1 MGEECL
7 YWFRE
12 QKKLPLLAGILIL
25 ASTLYFGLPLLKFA
39 LKNHAFQS
47 SRIELDDPGKRI
59 LVIAP
64 HPDDETLA
72 AAGIIQRALQ
82 EGASVKIVVVTSGNH
97 FVKAARLLTRKKALG
112 PGDFAYLGRVREK
125 ECLEALKVLGVN
137 RSDVAF
143 LQYPDRGLS
152 LLWKRFNE
160 KKHPRD
166 ARGEQM
172 AMLFKEIIGS
182 YRPTDIYYP
191 YDRDEHADHKG
202 VNGFINNALKSS
214 HQRVRQHLY
223 LVHYE
228 KNNWPYFPRLSRF
241 LPLIPPYDL
250 IKKGIVW
257 EVFTL
262 RPGEVQKKDLAVR
275 QYRSQLNATRGR
287 YLIFVRPEEIFV
299 SPGR

>member
-1 MGEECL
+1 MGEEL
-7 YWFRE
+7 LHWFRE
-12 QKKLPLLAGILIL
+12 QRKLLLLAGIFIL
-25 ASTLYFGLPLLKFA
+25 ALTPCFDLPLLKFA
-39 LKNHAFQS
+39 LKNRAFQS
-47 SRIELDDPGKRI
+47 SCVELKDPGKRI

-82 EGASVKIVVVTSGNH
+82 EGDSVKIVVVTSGNH
-97 FVKAARLLTRKKALG
+97 FVKAARLLTGKKVLG
-112 PGDFAYLGRVREK
+112 PGDFVYLGRVREK
-125 ECLEALKVLGVN
+125 ECLEALKVLGVK
-137 RSDVAF
+137 RGDVVF
-143 LQYPDRGLS
+143 LRYPDGGLS
-152 LLWKRFNE
+152 SLWKRFNE

-166 ARGEQM
+166 VRGEQM

-182 YRPTDIYYP
+182 YRPSDIYYP
-191 YDRDEHADHKG
+191 YDKDEHADHKG
-202 VNGFINNALKSS
+202 VNSFINNTLKSS

-228 KNNWPYFPRLSRF
+228 KNNWPYFPRLRF

-275 QYRSQLNATRGR
+275 RYRSQLNATKGR